1 MSRRLFNAG
10 FSSSTYVITRTLAS
24 KVAVQDLK
32 ILGVGAG
39 NKPVADAQKQLAS
52 LGYKQTKIFGIYNTK
67 KSDQEF
73 INALKEKQWDIV
85 ALGGYV
91 NGFDQASKYHEEGVS
106 TDRAEILHWFNRIL
120 NLVHKLAPNA
130 KIVLLKGPQDLPD
143 ALERVV
149 NQEKN

>member
-73 INALKEKQWDIV
+73 INALKEKQWDVV

-91 NGFDQASKYHEEGVS
+91 NGFDQAPKYHEE
-106 TDRAEILHWFNRIL
+106 
-120 NLVHKLAPNA
+120 APNA